1 MDQINKLIIGLWKI
15 NMSKMLDAIIAA
27 KLKQQKFRVSI
38 RDLILTDQ
46 AFLMN
51 IRLSY
56 GNLRLNREPWHT
68 PNDDVAA
75 LDEYLATE
83 SSGALLDIYAE
94 LTTKFIIKKSTYFQT
109 LKNFTASCKAALRG
123 YLYQI
128 MVFMP
133 KLQTVLELKAT
144 LNKTLQDSRYDDLFI
159 KVAKTE
165 RGFYHKLLQKTYSDE
180 QKFNAFL
187 SYIKMIIGKKQIK
200 DAHKLL
206 QAAEKKLLG
215 GLITS
220 HEIGDHVED
229 RIKQNLGVAYAL
241 VYNFPSAIVTIPSF
255 VDQKIKSAASLV
267 GQLIIKMTRQKE
279 KIQDPL
285 MTKEE
290 KRRIFM
296 ILQQNQI
303 KLLRFI
309 VKTDALSKGETLSLN
324 QKLDLDYMLKQ
335 LDKLPYGHEVDQV
348 VGKAKSRDGNKSTL
362 RLFDMAF
369 NDSVNVETSSM
380 VLPKQQSNANLVQ
393 VKYQLSKAIP

>member
-83 SSGALLDIYAE
+83 SSGALLDVYAE

-109 LKNFTASCKAALRG
+109 LKNFTASFNALRG

-128 MVFMP
+128 MIFMP
-133 KLQTVLELKAT
+133 KLQARLELKAT
-144 LNKTLQDSRYDDLFI
+144 LNKALQDSRYDDLFI

-180 QKFNAFL
+180 QKFNTFL

-229 RIKQNLGVAYAL
+229 RIKQNLRVAYAL
-241 VYNFPSAIVTIPSF
+241 VYNFRSAIVTIPSF

-290 KRRIFM
+290 KRRIFL

-303 KLLRFI
+303 KLLHFI

-335 LDKLPYGHEVDQV
+335 LDKLPYVHEVDQV
-348 VGKAKSRDGNKSTL
+348 VGNAKSRDGNKSTL

-369 NDSVNVETSSM
+369 NDSVNVETSSI